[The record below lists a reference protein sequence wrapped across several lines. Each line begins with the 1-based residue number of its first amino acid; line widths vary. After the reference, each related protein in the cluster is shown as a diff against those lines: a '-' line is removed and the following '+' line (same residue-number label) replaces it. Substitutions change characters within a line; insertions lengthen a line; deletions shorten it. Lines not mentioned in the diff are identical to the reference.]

1 MLSLFNK
8 FSKSLNSKEINN
20 TTNSLI
26 YQGKKEIS
34 IDSLKTIMGLIDLT
48 TLNISDT
55 KNRIMDFCLKINLFH
70 DVFPDIPNVAA
81 ICVYP
86 SLVSVAHSCLK
97 SKNVQIA
104 SVAGGFPA
112 SQTFLKIKI
121 LEVQLAV
128 KSGATEVD
136 IVLPVGKFLE
146 KNYSGIYTEIKEL
159 KAAAGEA
166 KLKVILETGVLPDFE
181 SVRKAA
187 ILAMDAGADFIK
199 TSTGKV
205 HPAAEPESFYI
216 MVDAVLDF
224 FHETGKIV
232 GIKPAGGISTTEE
245 AIVYYSIVK
254 NTLGTKW
261 LNSKFFR
268 IGASRLANNILFKI
282 CELSGKAK
290 MSESYF

>member
-55 KNRIMDFCLKINLFH
+55 KNRIMDFCLKINRFH

-86 SLVSVAHSCLK
+86 SLVSVAHSYLK